1 MISPDRDIL
10 NRLLA
15 TFNASQ
21 EAEHSVNECC
31 GEHDI
36 IPNLPKLYSRVD
48 YGPAVHGKPR
58 PTKELHDWSIAHAT
72 ERLLHAMNL
81 I

>member
-1 MISPDRDIL
+1 MAPTKRDIL

-15 TFNASQ
+15 TFNGIQ
-21 EAEHSVNECC
+21 EAEYSVNECC
-31 GEHDI
+31 GEYDI
-36 IPNLPKLYSRVD
+36 VPNLPKLYSRVD

-58 PTKELHDWSIAHAT
+58 PTKELHDRSIEHAT